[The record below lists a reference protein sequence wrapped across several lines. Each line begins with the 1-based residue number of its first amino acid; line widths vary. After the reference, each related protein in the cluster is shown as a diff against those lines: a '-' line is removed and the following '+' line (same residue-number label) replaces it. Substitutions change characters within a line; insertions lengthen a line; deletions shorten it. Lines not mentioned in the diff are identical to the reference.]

1 MIYFHGIFRI
11 LNEDLYGTAEILTG
25 VDFIS
30 WIGIRGESTQRSN
43 TRKARL
49 GRFFFVAIA
58 SFTTAFFG
66 KLFNGRQKLSDC
78 AMLSNFISSFELY
91 TY

>member
-1 MIYFHGIFRI
+1 MRIY
-11 LNEDLYGTAEILTG
+11 LEPQILTG

-43 TRKARL
+43 KRKACL

-58 SFTTAFFG
+58 SFTTAFFR

-78 AMLSNFISSFELY
+78 AMLSNFISSFELL
-91 TY
+91 TYSVIKIPSLLC